1 MRQRIKKDEKVLK
14 ETSIETSF
22 ERELDSTF
30 AKLEKIQK
38 NIVKEKISYL
48 EKCLEELELFLETVI
63 DYDKKINQ

>member
-14 ETSIETSF
+14 ETSIETNF